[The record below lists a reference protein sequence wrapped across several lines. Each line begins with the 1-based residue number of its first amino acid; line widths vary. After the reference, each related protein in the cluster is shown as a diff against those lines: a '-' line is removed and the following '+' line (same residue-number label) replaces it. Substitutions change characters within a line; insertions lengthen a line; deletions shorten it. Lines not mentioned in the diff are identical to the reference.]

1 MLKKRLKLWVKKAII
16 KRKEQESY
24 RCNEERIR

>member
-1 MLKKRLKLWVKKAII
+1 MLKNRLKLWVRKAII

-24 RCNEERIR
+24 RLMKKE

>member
-1 MLKKRLKLWVKKAII
+1 MLKKRLKLWVRKAII

-24 RCNEERIR
+24 RLMKKE